1 MQVETQLPLG
11 KLDPGLRSAPKLDL
25 AAVPSGARELE
36 QLGFDGFVTG
46 EIKTDPFLPLA
57 LAATT
62 TERIS
67 LTTAVAIAFPRSPT
81 ITAMLAWD
89 LQTLSRGR
97 FILGLGTQVKGHIER
112 RYGVPWAPPVPRL
125 REYIRALRA
134 VWDCWQRGTPL
145 DVRGAHYNL
154 SLMVPLF
161 DPGPIEHPRI
171 PIHIAAINE
180 HICRL
185 AGEAG
190 DGIRPHPITTPK
202 FIREVMLPNVARG
215 AQSAGRRL
223 EGFEVALS
231 PLIAVGEDARDRADR
246 LRDVRARIAF
256 YASTRTYRAVFETHG
271 WGGLVEELHGLS
283 VQQRW
288 EEMPGHVSDE
298 MVEEIAVVG
307 SWDDVAQKILRRYGD
322 FATRIEF
329 SLPVRKPGD
338 AERLRRVIGELRG
351 RGQSARF
358 ALSALC

>member
-1 MQVETQLPLG
+1 MKVETQLPLG
-11 KLDPGLRSAPKLDL
+11 KLDPGLRGAPKLDL
-25 AAVPSGARELE
+25 GSVRDGAREIE
-36 QLGFDGFVTG
+36 ALGFDGFVTG
-46 EIKTDPFLPLA
+46 EIKTDPFIPLA

-62 TERIS
+62 TERID

-81 ITAMLAWD
+81 ITAMMAWD

-112 RYGVPWAPPVPRL
+112 RYGIGWAPPVPRL

-134 VWDCWQRGTPL
+134 IWDCWQRGTPL
-145 DVRGAHYNL
+145 DVRGTYYNL
-154 SLMVPLF
+154 SVMVPLF
-161 DPGPIEHPRI
+161 NPGPIEHPHI
-171 PIHIAAINE
+171 PIHVAAINK

-185 AGEAG
+185 AGETCE
-190 DGIRPHPITTPK
+190 GIRPHPITTRK
-202 FIREVMLPNVARG
+202 FMTEVMLPHVEAGAR
-215 AQSAGRRL
+215 STGRRL
-223 EGFEVALS
+223 ESFEVAIS
-231 PLIAVGEDARDRADR
+231 PLVAVGDDERERADR
-246 LRDVRARIAF
+246 VRDVRARIAF